1 MLKHL
6 VLDELQSDAEPVEL
20 DAETV
25 ASLGLTGLV
34 SVMPAHGGMW
44 KILPCGPV
52 GAVQIGGLLVE
63 VKPKAKVG
71 LSRLLFLLGY
81 ARDPGFRPEDV
92 AGLEDTDLFSA
103 LAESLA
109 RQVSGALSRG
119 VHSGYVTFD
128 DALRTVRGKVRVGD
142 QMSRRPGMLIPLEV
156 TYDDFTVDIPENRI
170 LRSALRLMMQ
180 LPRLADDV
188 LAKLAHLDSKLDG
201 VSLLRWGSSLPAW
214 TPSRLND
221 RYIPAL
227 RLAEIVL
234 KNMSA
239 EAGLGR
245 HRVASFVVNM
255 STVFEDFVATAL
267 AEALSGHPG
276 TTSAQY
282 PAFLDVDPGLP
293 SSERIRMYV
302 DVVHEVRGRPAVIF
316 DAKYKASWSGSY
328 PNADYYQML
337 AYCTALDLPRAWLVY
352 AGSGSPRTRTIAHSP
367 VRIVEFP
374 IDVSQTPEALLAGV
388 QELATAAMAAF
399 DQGGLAHA
407 TPKRSWTANS
417 TLP

>member
-6 VLDELQSDAEPVEL
+6 VLDELQADAEPVEL
-20 DAETV
+20 DAESV

-81 ARDPGFRPEDV
+81 AKDPGFRPGDV
-92 AGLEDTDLFSA
+92 AGLDDTDLFSA

-119 VHSGYVTFD
+119 VHSGYVTLD
-128 DALRTVRGKVRVGD
+128 EALRTVRGKIRVGD

-180 LPRLADDV
+180 LPRLANDV

-201 VSLLRWGSSLPAW
+201 VSLLRWGSPLPAW

-239 EAGLGR
+239 EAGLGP

-267 AEALSGHPG
+267 TESLSKYPG
-276 TTSAQY
+276 QTVAQY
-282 PAFLDVDPGLP
+282 PAYLDADVFLPTSQRV
-293 SSERIRMYV
+293 RMYV
-302 DVVHEVRGRPAVIF
+302 DVVHEFRGHAALIF
-316 DAKYKASWSGSY
+316 DAKYKASSWSGVY

-337 AYCTALDLPRAWLVY
+337 AYCTALDLRHAWLVY
-352 AGSGSPRTRTIAHSP
+352 AGSGSPRLRSVANSS
-367 VRIVEFP
+367 VSIVEFP
-374 IDVSQTPEALLAGV
+374 IDVSQTPEALLSSVDALV
-388 QELATAAMAAF
+388 EAAVDASLLALR
-399 DQGGLAHA
+399 GL
-407 TPKRSWTANS
+407 
-417 TLP
+417 